1 MTTFAELGLA
11 PGILDALHDVGY
23 ESPSPIQEEAIPS
36 LLQGLD
42 VIGQAQT
49 GSGKTAAFG
58 LPMLQYVDPEEREV
72 QGLVLTPTR
81 ELCIQ
86 VTQALRTYGARRGVD
101 VVAVFGGAPIR
112 TQQAQLRAGG
122 HVVVGTVGRVKDLIS
137 RHSLMLHSCRFVVLD
152 EADEMLDLGFL
163 EDVEKILSLTPS
175 SRQTALF
182 SATMPPE
189 IRRLA
194 DQYMYNPLTIKV
206 KAATLTVDTVEQF
219 ALEVAQRDKTEALV
233 NVLQAERP
241 EQALIFVRTK
251 IRCDQLYRTL
261 RDKGMN
267 VKALHGDMS
276 QGSRD
281 GVMISFKDGRVTL
294 LVATDVA
301 SRGLDISGIS
311 HVINFDVPVSPDV
324 YVHRIGRTGRVGR
337 SGRAIT
343 FYEPRQQR
351 ELEAIE
357 KHAGVKMSPWVKDAH
372 VAPTAVT
379 PKPKRHSK
387 PHDAEPNVE
396 INGDGV
402 PRKLLVLGGRA
413 QGIEPSDLIQALTS
427 AGGLEGEAVR
437 NVRVLEQFSFVE
449 VPEHDA
455 ERIVDALNGTDVRGH
470 TLRLEP
476 AAH

>member
-1 MTTFAELGLA
+1 MPTFAELGLA
-11 PGILDALHDVGY
+11 PDILAAIQDVGY
-23 ESPSPIQEEAIPS
+23 EKPSPIQEQAIPP
-36 LLQGLD
+36 LLQGSD

-58 LPMLQYVDPEEREV
+58 LPMLQYVDPTEQEV

-86 VTQALRTYGARRGVD
+86 VTQALRTYGSRKGID

-137 RHSLMLHSCRFVVLD
+137 RHSLMLHSTRFVVLD

-163 EDVEKILSLTPS
+163 EDVERIIALTPS

-194 DQYMYNPLTIKV
+194 DQYLYSPITIKV

-219 ALEVAQRDKTEALV
+219 ALEVPSRDKPDALARVLDAEQPDQALV
-233 NVLQAERP
+233 
-241 EQALIFVRTK
+241 FVRTK
-251 IRCDQLYRTL
+251 IRCDQLYRSL
-261 RDKGMN
+261 RDKGWN
-267 VKALHGDMS
+267 VKAIHGDMT
-276 QGSRD
+276 QGARD
-281 GVMISFKDGRVTL
+281 GVMISFKEGRLPL
-294 LVATDVA
+294 LIATDVA

-311 HVINFDVPVSPDV
+311 HVINFDVPTSPDV

-351 ELEAIE
+351 EIAAIE
-357 KHAGVKMSPWVKDAH
+357 QHAGVKLSPWVKGAH
-372 VAPTAVT
+372 VAPTPV
-379 PKPKRHSK
+379 KPLPRRHSK
-387 PHDAEPNVE
+387 PRDPA
-396 INGDGV
+396 NGDGPV
-402 PRKLLVLGGRA
+402 RKLIVSAGRA
-413 QGIEPSDLIQALTS
+413 E
-427 AGGLEGEAVR
+427 GLEPADIIHAIAAATGLDGEAIR
-437 NVRVLEQFSFVE
+437 NVRMLERFAFVE
-449 VPEHDA
+449 VPEQDA
-455 ERIVDALNGTDVRGH
+455 DRVVERVNGTEVRGQP
-470 TLRLEP
+470 LRLEL
-476 AAH
+476 ART